1 MEFIQQY
8 ESSSD
13 NEEEPQQQEAPFSF
27 SSKDFYNS
35 NTVAPKDISLS
46 TVQYEASENG
56 HNEERCNTRVSN
68 VSSIDFVEYVSQDF
82 DNISLDNI
90 EHDSTFTPNVSKDNE
105 VVSEPSSS
113 RSNTSL
119 HVKPRRTRQHWSQ
132 LVKANIRLELGDCI
146 NTIGNLTQERATAF
160 LQRYR
165 LQDRTTSNLKNVVY
179 NMGRN
184 KK

>member
-119 HVKPRRTRQHWSQ
+119 YVMTGRKRQHWPQ
-132 LVKANIRLELGDCI
+132 WLKANIRLELGDCI
-146 NTIGNLTQERATAF
+146 DTTSNLTEERATAF
-160 LQRYR
+160 LKKYN
-165 LQDRTTSNLKNVVY
+165 LQDRSLLNLKHVVY

-184 KK
+184 KN